1 MELSEEEMAAL
12 AEKLYEVHEAHRH
25 LSGKAHYRHR
35 MLVAVGLGVGIF
47 AFYRVLHME
56 EALKGLEYLL
66 PAVVDKLLFGLGE

>member
-1 MELSEEEMAAL
+1 MELDEMEMEAL
-12 AEKLYEVHEAHRH
+12 AEKLYAVHEAHRSVH
-25 LSGKAHYRHR
+25 GKAHYRHR

-47 AFYRVLHME
+47 VFYRVLHME